1 MSAETWGIIAII
13 GFSLSAIALATAVFM
28 FFRLKIPAVIGDLS
42 GKTVAREIKAIRD
55 ANVASGV
62 KAHKS
67 SRVNIDR
74 GKLTEKVAENEQ
86 RDYVQAIAH
95 ASKRL
100 DKSTSSKSSQLP
112 LTYEPLNPKERKGKT
127 TEQLSDNVAEVNI
140 EEGNVRSRS
149 GRKTDVPIPGKQTDI
164 LAPGKKTDILT
175 PNKQTDIL
183 SPVSQTAV
191 LSKGQATE
199 VLREDIPSGTTVLSE
214 TNMVEDPTTREAV
227 QFNVIRSIIL
237 IHSDEVI
244 K

>member
-13 GFSLSAIALATAVFM
+13 GFSLSAIALAAAVFI
-28 FFRLKIPAVIGDLS
+28 FIRLKIPAVIGDLS
-42 GKTVAREIKAIRD
+42 GKTVAREIQAIRD

-74 GKLTEKVAENEQ
+74 GKLTEKVSDSGHHDDAQ
-86 RDYVQAIAH
+86 IIAH

-100 DKSTSSKSSQLP
+100 DKASSTTSSQLHSSAELQRP
-112 LTYEPLNPKERKGKT
+112 QQHKGKT

-140 EEGNVRSRS
+140 EESAERPRS
-149 GRKTDVPIPGKQTDI
+149 GKKPDILVYGRQTDVLTPGKQTDI
-164 LAPGKKTDILT
+164 VTPLAKTG
-175 PNKQTDIL
+175 
-183 SPVSQTAV
+183 V
-191 LSKGQATE
+191 LSEGRATE
-199 VLREDIPSGTTVLSE
+199 VLREETPNGTSVLHENDMLDANTVGE
-214 TNMVEDPTTREAV
+214 EVPFTVV
-227 QFNVIRSIIL
+227 RSIIL